1 MWFFEKSSEA
11 LSSYNSLMGVS
22 SCVMLMGLSF
32 MGLAVMVSQKWR
44 YESDKLT
51 SFECGFD
58 PMSSSRMPFSLRFFL
73 LALLFLVFDL
83 EMVLFFPYVF
93 SVMSYFSELG
103 IMSKIWSFVFL
114 LVLVLGLAHELNEG
128 TLDWEMDE

>member
-1 MWFFEKSSEA
+1 MWFFESSGV
-11 LSSYNSLMGVS
+11 LGPYSSLAGVS
-22 SCVMLMGLSF
+22 VFIIFMGLGF

-83 EMVLFFPYVF
+83 EMVLFFPYIF
-93 SVMSYFSELG
+93 SVTNCFVELSV
-103 IMSKIWSFVFL
+103 MSKIWSVIFL
-114 LVLVLGLAHELNEG
+114 LILVLGLIHELNEG